1 VEISLSHLLV
11 HVKSVEGR
19 KQLRY
24 AGISAVFV
32 PLGQIVIQIL
42 GRVVFM
48 EREGLVESPNFTK
61 ASLAG
66 AAILTLPNFFANK
79 YLVWR
84 DTTKDKLK
92 TQVLVFWV
100 AAMLGVALATSLT
113 YVVERTV
120 KTARASSLIES
131 LAVFA
136 AQLMGF
142 GVVWVLRYLVLDKWL
157 FKATYDGAE
166 PLPMTSTSYSR
177 TYASASL
184 SRIND
189 VAQALDI
196 EISETA
202 HLRQTAYVNLR
213 GFVLGRSG

>member
-1 VEISLSHLLV
+1 MHA
-11 HVKSVEGR
+11 KSAEGR

-24 AGISAVFV
+24 AGISVVFV
-32 PLGQIVIQIL
+32 PLGQILIQVL
-42 GRVVFM
+42 GRAAFM
-48 EREGLVESPNFTK
+48 EREGLSESPNFTK

-79 YLVWR
+79 YWVWR

-113 YVVERTV
+113 YVVERIV

-136 AQLMGF
+136 AQLVGF
-142 GVVWVLRYLVLDKWL
+142 GVVWVVRYLVLDKWL
-157 FKATYDGAE
+157 FKATHHGVEPSAE
-166 PLPMTSTSYSR
+166 DLNELHADLP
-177 TYASASL
+177 
-184 SRIND
+184 
-189 VAQALDI
+189 V
-196 EISETA
+196 
-202 HLRQTAYVNLR
+202 
-213 GFVLGRSG
+213 